1 MLSSFL
7 PYQARILSESLPQ
20 VFGLDIS
27 MPTFNPFSTP
37 HMPTTAGLQALL
49 LRLPPPDLASVSADF
64 YHRFM
69 DSFFHP
75 LHVPTFDRNTCRLR
89 KIAQDGRWNEADLS
103 FAATYFAVC
112 ALGAATM
119 GEVSTVGSFTAA
131 QDVPSLLTALHTCRL

>member
-27 MPTFNPFSTP
+27 MPIFNPFSTP
-37 HMPTTAGLQALL
+37 HMPTTPAAIQALL
-49 LRLPPPDLASVSADF
+49 LRLPPQDLASISADF

-119 GEVSTVGSFTAA
+119 GEVSTVGSYTAA
-131 QDVPSLLTALHTCRL
+131 IHVSSLLTA